1 MNSSKTFVVLSVLG
15 MLAPCMLF
23 SQQAS
28 VSPLALDFAPEVI
41 NLLDSGSQ
49 PQAITVTNTGKAD
62 LVISSVSAS
71 GGYQQTDN
79 CSVVPPA
86 QSCTIEVTFNPGTIG
101 NLNGAITIADNTLS
115 SPEVVSLS
123 GKGLA
128 PAQLSPDILSF
139 GTVAVGTTS
148 QPQALILTA
157 APTSTL
163 SINQIAVSGN
173 FLQTNNCPSS
183 LQAGKSCTIN
193 VVFRPSVNAAV
204 QGALAVSTDVET
216 TALAFSVAL
225 TGTGSGNVVSNV
237 SVQPAILNFGNK
249 GPDRPDSVRNL
260 TVTNTSVDTSLNIQN
275 VSLSGSPNAVGAFP
289 MYKINSNTCEVLPP
303 GAQCTVEVAFSTLDS
318 EVFPEGYPAAVTIS
332 DSDPTSPQVIGISAK
347 QVGQVTFT
355 FKPASLVFPP
365 QPVNTTVTKTVSLTG
380 NDVEGGLFL
389 SIATTGDFS
398 ETDDL
403 SSCLRQKGARC
414 NMSVSFT
421 PGRTG
426 VIKGSVTIETYP
438 ECPPDPRL
446 RHKCPRPVVLNLTG
460 TGT

>member
-1 MNSSKTFVVLSVLG
+1 LNCTKTFIVLSVLG
-15 MLAPCMLF
+15 MLAPCMF

-28 VSPLALDFAPEVI
+28 VSPLALKFAPEVI

-62 LVISSVSAS
+62 LVISSVLAS
-71 GGYQQTDN
+71 GGYKQTNN
-79 CSVVPPA
+79 CSTVPPQ
-86 QSCTIEVTFNPGTIG
+86 QSCTVEVTFNPGTIG
-101 NLNGAITIADNTLS
+101 NLNGAITITDNTLS
-115 SPEVVSLS
+115 RPEVVSLS

-128 PAQLSPDILSF
+128 PAQLSPNILSF

-148 QPQALILTA
+148 QPQALILTT

-183 LQAGKSCTIN
+183 LQGGKSCTIN
-193 VVFRPSVNAAV
+193 VVFQPTVNAAV

-216 TALAFSVAL
+216 TALAFSVTL
-225 TGTGSGNVVSNV
+225 TGTGSGNVVSHV

-249 GPDRPDSVRNL
+249 GPDRPDSVKKL
-260 TVTNTSVDTSLNIQN
+260 TLTNTSADTSLNIQN

-289 MYKINSNTCEVLPP
+289 MYKFNSNTCEVLPP
-303 GAQCTVEVAFSTLDS
+303 GAHCTVEVAFSTLYS
-318 EVFPEGYPAAVTIS
+318 EVFPQGYPAAVTIS

-347 QVGQVTFT
+347 QVGQVTF
-355 FKPASLVFPP
+355 KPASLVFPP
-365 QPVNTTVTKTVSLTG
+365 QPVNTTTTKTVSLTG

-403 SSCLRQKGARC
+403 SSCLQRKGARC

-460 TGT
+460 TGK

>member
-1 MNSSKTFVVLSVLG
+1 LNCTKTFIVFSVLG
-15 MLAPCMLF
+15 MLAPCMF

-28 VSPLALDFAPEVI
+28 VSPLALEFAPEVI

-62 LVISSVSAS
+62 LVISSVFAS
-71 GGYQQTDN
+71 GGYKQTNN
-79 CSVVPPA
+79 CSTVPPQ
-86 QSCTIEVTFNPGTIG
+86 QSCTVEVTFNPGTIG
-101 NLNGAITIADNTLS
+101 NLNGAITITDNTLS
-115 SPEVVSLS
+115 NPEVVSLS

-128 PAQLSPDILSF
+128 PAQLSPNILSF
-139 GTVAVGTTS
+139 GPVAVGTTS

-183 LQAGKSCTIN
+183 LQGGKSCTIN
-193 VVFRPSVNAAV
+193 VVFQPTVNAAV

-216 TALAFSVAL
+216 TALAFSVTL
-225 TGTGSGNVVSNV
+225 TGTGSGNVVSHV

-249 GPDRPDSVRNL
+249 GPDRPDSVKKL
-260 TVTNTSVDTSLNIQN
+260 TLTNTSVDTSLNFQN

-303 GAQCTVEVAFSTLDS
+303 GAHCTVEVAFSTLYS
-318 EVFPEGYPAAVTIS
+318 EVFPQGYPAAVTIS

-347 QVGQVTFT
+347 QVGQVTF
-355 FKPASLVFPP
+355 KPASLVFPP
-365 QPVNTTVTKTVSLTG
+365 QPVNTTTTKTFSLTG
-380 NDVEGGLFL
+380 NDLEGGILL
-389 SIATTGDFS
+389 SIATAGDFS

-403 SSCLRQKGARC
+403 SSCLQRKGAKC

-446 RHKCPRPVVLNLTG
+446 RHKCPSPVVLNLTG
-460 TGT
+460 TGK